1 MSEQTIENGVIAQ
14 GIGGR
19 EVVRI
24 DLGAGASDIRHP
36 KSDITM
42 DLLRLITCG
51 SVDDGK
57 STLIGRLL
65 YDTKSIHQ
73 DQWEA
78 VHRSSLKRG
87 DERVDLALLT
97 DGLRAE
103 REQGITIDVAYRYFS
118 TPRRKFILADT
129 PGHVQY
135 TRNMATGASTADLA
149 LILIDARQGV
159 LEQTRR
165 HAYIAALLGI
175 GHLVVCINKMDL
187 VGWDRGV
194 FEKIRAD
201 FAAFTTSGAGTGGV
215 FERSEATFIP
225 VSALNGDN
233 IVRRSELTPWYT
245 GPLLLDHIEGVPARP
260 LMEFPHARFPVQWVI
275 RPQSDEQ
282 GLHDYRGYGG
292 QMAAGELAVGEEVVA
307 LPAGQRSRITRIH
320 VGERELKSCRPPQSV
335 SILLEHDVDISRG
348 DMIVKAPA
356 NGTEGTLPKVSRE
369 FDATIVWMGEQPLTA
384 SRKYIVKHGTRY
396 IRAILGP
403 VRSRLNIHTLVEETG
418 VPQLAL
424 NEIGRVGVRLASTI
438 AYDPYTSCRGTGAF
452 IVIDEATNNTVGAGM
467 IR

>member
-1 MSEQTIENGVIAQ
+1 MSERMEQRQAVQSETMA
-14 GIGGR
+14 R
-19 EVVRI
+19 SVVKVDVSSIYDAERP
-24 DLGAGASDIRHP
+24 DIRDP
-36 KSDITM
+36 KSEIHM

-65 YDTKSIHQ
+65 YDSKSIHQ

-87 DERVDLALLT
+87 DERMDLALLT

-149 LILIDARQGV
+149 MILIDARQGV

-175 GHLVVCINKMDL
+175 AHLVVCVNKMDL
-187 VGWDRGV
+187 VGWDRAV
-194 FEKIRAD
+194 FERIRND
-201 FAAFTTSGAGTGGV
+201 FAAFTASGGSFRKT
-215 FERSEATFIP
+215 ETTFLP

-233 IVRRSELTPWYT
+233 IVTRSAHSPWYT
-245 GPLLLDHIEGVPARP
+245 GPLLLEHIETVPARP
-260 LMEFPHARFPVQWVI
+260 LTTFPHPRFFVQWVV
-275 RPQSDEQ
+275 RPQSDDA

-292 QMAAGELAVGEEVVA
+292 QIAAGELAVGDEVLA
-307 LPAGQRSRITRIH
+307 LPAGQRSRIARIH
-320 VGERELKSCRPPQSV
+320 LGDEELRSCRPPQSV
-335 SILLEHDVDISRG
+335 SILLEHDLDISRG
-348 DMIVKAPA
+348 DILVKAPT
-356 NGTEGTLPKVSRE
+356 NGTQETLPKVARE
-369 FDATIVWMGEQPLTA
+369 FDAEIVWMGEQAMAP
-384 SRKYIVKHGTRY
+384 SKRYIIKHGTRY

-403 VRSRLNIHTLVEETG
+403 VRSRLNIHTLKEEEGAT
-418 VPQLAL
+418 QLGL
-424 NEIGRVGVRLASTI
+424 NEIGRVGVKLASTI
-438 AYDPYTSCRGTGAF
+438 AFDPYSKCRATGAF
-452 IVIDEATNNTVGAGM
+452 IIIDEATNNTVGAGM
-467 IR
+467 IG

>member
-1 MSEQTIENGVIAQ
+1 
-14 GIGGR
+14 
-19 EVVRI
+19 
-24 DLGAGASDIRHP
+24 
-36 KSDITM
+36 M

-57 STLIGRLL
+57 STLIGRML

-129 PGHVQY
+129 PGHIQY
-135 TRNMATGASTADLA
+135 TRNMATGASTAELA
-149 LILIDARQGV
+149 MILIDARQGV

-175 GHLVVCINKMDL
+175 SHLVVCVNKMDL
-187 VGWDRGV
+187 VGWDRTV

-201 FAAFTTSGAGTGGV
+201 FEAFTASGGV
-215 FERSEATFIP
+215 FRKTEATFIP

-233 IVRRSELTPWYT
+233 VVKRSDQTPWYT
-245 GPLLLDHIEGVPARP
+245 GPALLEHIELVPARP
-260 LMEFPHARFPVQWVI
+260 LNEFPHARLAVQWVI
-275 RPQSDEQ
+275 RPQSDER

-292 QMAAGELAVGEEVVA
+292 QIAAGELAVGDEVIA
-307 LPAGQRSRITRIH
+307 LPAGQRSRIARIH
-320 VGERELKSCRPPQSV
+320 IGEQELKSCRPPQSV
-335 SILLEHDVDISRG
+335 SILLEHDLDISRG
-348 DMIVKAPA
+348 DMLVKAPS
-356 NGTEGTLPKVSRE
+356 NGEAQAMPKVARE

-384 SRKYIVKHGTRY
+384 SRRYVVKHGTRY
-396 IRAILGP
+396 IRAIMGP
-403 VRSRLNIHTLVEETG
+403 VRSRLNIHTLAEEEG
-418 VPQLAL
+418 VPQLGL
-424 NEIGRVGVRLASTI
+424 NEIGRVGVKLASTI
-438 AYDPYTSCRGTGAF
+438 AYDPYQSCRATGAF
-452 IVIDEATNNTVGAGM
+452 IVIDESTNNTVGAGM
-467 IR
+467 IG